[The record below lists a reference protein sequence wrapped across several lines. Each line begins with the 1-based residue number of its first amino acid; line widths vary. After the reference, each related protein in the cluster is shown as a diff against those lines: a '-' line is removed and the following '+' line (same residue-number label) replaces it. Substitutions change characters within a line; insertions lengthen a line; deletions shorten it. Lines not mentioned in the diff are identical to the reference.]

1 MKKLTLSLFAA
12 ATLGLVACGGA
23 KTETTNEAADLAN
36 EVVVAE
42 EVVTVEEVN
51 DSTVVVED
59 VTVTEMADSTVV
71 VEETV
76 DTVEVEEAHEAHEG
90 HEAH

>member
-42 EVVTVEEVN
+42 EVVTVEEIN
-51 DSTVVVED
+51 DSTIVVDDVLVEEMTDSTIVVV
-59 VTVTEMADSTVV
+59 
-71 VEETV
+71 ETV
-76 DTVEVEEAHEAHEG
+76 DTIHLEEENHEG
-90 HEAH
+90 HNH

>member
-23 KTETTNEAADLAN
+23 KTETANEAADLAN

-42 EVVTVEEVN
+42 EVVTVEETN
-51 DSTVVVED
+51 DSTIVVED
-59 VTVTEMADSTVV
+59 VTVEETADSTVV
-71 VEETV
+71 VTETV
-76 DTVEVEEAHEAHEG
+76 DTVHTEEGHEG
-90 HEAH
+90 HNH